1 MLKIAKMPI
10 YVKNQNEALR
20 YYTEKLGFEIRD
32 DVTNGDFRWLT
43 VGSKDQPDMELILMP
58 LKPDHNL
65 SAEDVQV
72 MSKLVE
78 NGKLAHHVW
87 HTDDVKRLYETLS
100 AKGALFVMPPTDRPY
115 GVIEAILKDN
125 SGNVFVL
132 HQEKK

>member
-1 MLKIAKMPI
+1 MLKIAKMPV

-58 LKPDHNL
+58 LKQDPGL
-65 SAEDVQV
+65 SAEDVAV

-78 NGKLAHHVW
+78 SGKLAHHVW
-87 HTDDVKRLYETLS
+87 YTDNLQKLYDNLN
-100 AKGALFVMPPTDRPY
+100 ARGALFVEPPTDRPY
-115 GVIEAILKDN
+115 GVIEAILKDD

-132 HQEKK
+132 HQQK

>member
-58 LKPDHNL
+58 LKQDSDL
-65 SAEDVQV
+65 SAEDVAV

-78 NGKLAHHVW
+78 SGKLAHHVW
-87 HTDDVKRLYETLS
+87 YTDNLQKLYDNLN
-100 AKGALFVMPPTDRPY
+100 AKGALFVVPPTDRPY
-115 GVIEAILKDN
+115 GVIEAILKDD

-132 HQEKK
+132 HQQK

>member
-58 LKPDHNL
+58 LRVDGNL
-65 SAEDVQV
+65 NEEDVQT
-72 MSKLVE
+72 MAGLLE
-78 NGKLAHHVW
+78 NGKLSHHVW
-87 HTDDVKRLYETLS
+87 KTDNLRGLYEKLN

-115 GVIEAILKDN
+115 GVIEALLKDD

-132 HQEKK
+132 H